1 MSSKDDILVL
11 EEHVK
16 SLSDE
21 LMQCQADKEFVWS
34 LWKRLQVANPDLTQA
49 VSLVVERS
57 FIAPIVNPSKYVGP
71 LRLVG
76 KHAPRECMCIVS
88 PDAQEDIDMV
98 IVSTPVKRWCPLGTA
113 IHPPL
118 PFLCGSCRVIGW
130 LLRTCEK
137 NKAENKDRKVLEIL
151 QSKDYKI
158 QELEQK
164 VTGQQQEINNLVQR
178 RTTVD
183 EESALMKKELTALRE
198 QLVNNRQ
205 ELKPTHWPLYL
216 HEPSSCGMARPTPA
230 NIWPHE
236 PSHTTQVTLAN
247 QWPMQGAPAAKPE
260 MKTKC
265 RRKEEEERQVVQALE
280 EEKEGLTSRWAAL
293 RADLE
298 EKERQASSQRDQG
311 DAAQNR
317 VKELEKELHN
327 AWQEL
332 SSLQSHSSSL
342 TAQLS
347 SKEREVAAKEGQLNQ
362 LRCEFAEV
370 QTLYRQ
376 STGHAAEQSLLIKQ
390 LEGLNLDTQKVL
402 RNQEEAHTADT
413 TSYQRLYKELS
424 QCYQALVSSEAN
436 LRQSH
441 QKLSSLLAQKDEHI
455 LQLQAQLQQ
464 QEQKQLQQQHHQQQ
478 AQHTPLYPSPNRQTN
493 FKATV
498 SEQVDAAAQRSSP
511 DSDWAPTRGS
521 DPRPEDKTLQQRST
535 SIVSGLR
542 GAPVQRSRSL
552 SPASTVEL
560 GSGRRRGAEQRIQDL
575 EELLQL
581 KIEENE
587 ELRSAHDKRRER
599 LCLIQ
604 TNYKTV
610 RDQLKGM
617 EKSNVMPGG
626 RMQRAEPWQL
636 RQENSDAVWNEL
648 AYLKNLTRKL
658 SIENCLWLE
667 NLRAG
672 VEEELDMLRV
682 QAAMDR
688 ATVKELHMCLASE
701 HQELLRKVPKERQVK
716 SSTPKKLSVSSERME
731 QSFKKIEQLERRMVS
746 LEVETERLREEKE
759 QLLQAKEDLAHNCR
773 RLQASLDHLRTQ
785 EAVREEA
792 SQTQALAQ
800 GERHR
805 SEIMALEGRLAS
817 SQKENTKLH
826 HQLLKLRQELGI
838 IRAAR
843 DFYRNRAAAPV
854 RASGAASNISC
865 KVKFKTTSL
874 RGPLHLH
881 SHRTISPNQA
891 ISWQGR
897 SPSPTKDEWEDM
909 SVDSDS
915 GQEYVDSLN
924 SVTSRTTPYR
934 KQVNRKSYRCS
945 RISITAAPVTKS
957 NRKQPHV
964 LAQDDEQHEPW
975 DRGMRGEKRRW
986 KRKRMLMKTQHCS
999 SSSLQQRIE
1008 SLQRHIDILRS
1019 ARKDAVLSAREL
1031 QKANE
1036 KITAQFNSLTEK
1048 LCSSNQLTQKLTSDL
1063 AGKEQQKKVL
1073 EMELEQWRQITL
1085 PQQIVPPAPVNA
1097 QCSCQG
1103 RIMPAP
1109 DNPSA
1114 QVLEAEVKQLQ
1125 ARLKSASAEVTR
1137 QVAANKALR
1146 GQLQEKEDK
1155 LRQLQDKASHTQRD
1169 VSMKRQLVEDL
1180 KTRLKFL
1187 QEMEK
1192 SYCGQ
1197 VEELEKKEQR
1207 MYALQARVGASEQAL
1222 AALEQTATQQMEG
1235 LTQQSSHALDRL
1247 QRQLGQAYSQLEQF
1261 HTFIKRVLLSLSFP
1275 HLTIYSKALG
1285 SEILLEVQEVKQ
1297 QLMKRRRLRQ
1307 SNAVAAKGGLS
1318 VKSMIKAKSI
1328 AASILNMSENDL
1340 ADIMDTDQGA
1350 EARSESPRDQEW
1362 LDHLDHILQQKVR
1375 LTPIR
1380 SNDN

>member
-49 VSLVVERS
+49 VSLVVER
-57 FIAPIVNPSKYVGP
+57 
-71 LRLVG
+71 
-76 KHAPRECMCIVS
+76 
-88 PDAQEDIDMV
+88 
-98 IVSTPVKRWCPLGTA
+98 
-113 IHPPL
+113 
-118 PFLCGSCRVIGW
+118 
-130 LLRTCEK
+130 EK

-205 ELKPTHWPLYL
+205 ELK
-216 HEPSSCGMARPTPA
+216 
-230 NIWPHE
+230 
-236 PSHTTQVTLAN
+236 
-247 QWPMQGAPAAKPE
+247 E

-658 SIENCLWLE
+658 SIEK
-667 NLRAG
+667 AG

-1197 VEELEKKEQR
+1197 VEELEKKVKTLSEEATNRKAFVDSLKRRLNVATTEKSKYEASCQKLKEDLEKKEQR

-1261 HTFIKRVLLSLSFP
+1261 HTFI
-1275 HLTIYSKALG
+1275 KALG

-1362 LDHLDHILQQKVR
+1362 LDHLDHILQQKIPSAGQLMEALRVKMKER
-1375 LTPIR
+1375 KVLTEELATLATPV
-1380 SNDN
+1380 SEKA